1 MGWKSNEPWHRELGG
16 WFTKE
21 AVPFVTAGARG
32 FAAGGPYMGVVAALT
47 TTNKRGGNPLG
58 KLGKEAEKIVQ
69 PVVLITES
77 INGINLATGAAGQR
91 QQQRND
97 DGPRVVFC

>member
-1 MGWKSNEPWHRELGG
+1 MGWIDLDRLGG

-32 FAAGGPYMGVVAALT
+32 FAAGGPYMGVAAALT

-77 INGINLATGAAGQR
+77 VNGINLVTG
-91 QQQRND
+91 QQQQQPPQND
-97 DGPRVVFC
+97 DGPRIVFC

>member
-1 MGWKSNEPWHRELGG
+1 MGWIDLDRLGG

-21 AVPFVTAGARG
+21 AVPFVAAGARG
-32 FAAGGPYMGVVAALT
+32 FAAGGPYMGVASALT
-47 TTNKRGGNPLG
+47 ATNKRGGNPLG

-77 INGINLATGAAGQR
+77 VNGINRVTG
-91 QQQRND
+91 QQQQQQQQNPND
-97 DGPRVVFC
+97 DRPTIVFC